1 MAHPA
6 VQGVLQGLDVIGT
19 QAVHLRQQRLDV
31 LHPGQTGFQLFD
43 GQQRVLMAGLSQR
56 RLPGLLPLLPL
67 AFCLGQCCLQ
77 RDQSPL
83 CVLDLRFQGA
93 ALTGNSLCRFQPFA
107 GLAQGIV
114 QACRGRQRQPVYQRL
129 AQGFHAL
136 VEGLKLFFGI
146 LAPGQQLQGV
156 LMALQPGRRGI
167 QGQIRQAA
175 GRRLGLPVGQPPC
188 HPCLDG
194 LNVGFDARAFQF
206 QLFQLVG
213 AGLPVRFVL
222 CPFQAGIGQGVGLVH
237 PRLECTGPGGQ
248 GGRVGLDGLP
258 VVIALLAGLGHVL
271 ARDGLM
277 MTHQLQQRLFLL
289 LDVLDLLLEGF
300 LPRLQRTAIVM
311 LLHPQGIDL
320 AGFGHQHRL
329 QPIDGLSPRPH
340 AGQGGFQ
347 RGFQPLPFAGQGI
360 RLDIGVP
367 QPSGLFQQVGEC
379 RINAV

>member
-6 VQGVLQGLDVIGT
+6 VQGVLQGFDLIGT

-43 GQQRVLMAGLSQR
+43 GQRVLMAGFSQR

-67 AFCLGQCCLQ
+67 AFRLGQCRLQ

-83 CVLDLRFQGA
+83 CILDLGFQRA
-93 ALTGNSLCRFQPFA
+93 ALAGNSLCRLQPFA

-114 QACRGRQRQPVYQRL
+114 QAGRGRQRQPVRQGL
-129 AQGFHAL
+129 AQGFHPL
-136 VEGLKLFFGI
+136 VQRLKLVFGS

-156 LMALQPGRRGI
+156 LMAFQPGRRGI
-167 QGQIRQAA
+167 QGQVGQTA
-175 GRRLGLPVGQPPC
+175 GRRLGLPVGQPLC
-188 HPCLDG
+188 HPRFDG
-194 LNVGFDARAFQF
+194 LNVGFDAGAIQF

-222 CPFQAGIGQGVGLVH
+222 RPFQAGIGQGVGLVH
-237 PRLECTGPGGQ
+237 PCLECTSPGGQ

-289 LDVLDLLLEGF
+289 LDVLDLLLECF
-300 LPRLQRTAIVM
+300 LSRLQRTAIVM

-320 AGFGHQHRL
+320 AGLGHQHRL
-329 QPIDGLSPRPH
+329 QPIDGLAPRTH

-347 RGFQPLPFAGQGI
+347 RGVQPLPFTGQGF
-360 RLDIGVP
+360 RLGIGVP

>member
-43 GQQRVLMAGLSQR
+43 GQRVFMVSFSQR

-67 AFCLGQCCLQ
+67 AFRLGQCRLQ
-77 RDQSPL
+77 WDQSPL
-83 CVLDLRFQGA
+83 CVLDLGFQGA
-93 ALTGNSLCRFQPFA
+93 ALAGNSLCRLQPFA

-114 QACRGRQRQPVYQRL
+114 QAGRGRQRQPVRQGL
-129 AQGFHAL
+129 AQGFHPL
-136 VEGLKLFFGI
+136 VQRLKLVFGS

-156 LMALQPGRRGI
+156 LMAFQPGRRGI
-167 QGQIRQAA
+167 QGQVGQTA

-188 HPCLDG
+188 HPCLDD
-194 LNVGFDARAFQF
+194 LNVGFNAGAFQF

-213 AGLPVRFVL
+213 IGLPVRFVL
-222 CPFQAGIGQGVGLVH
+222 RPFQAGIGQGVGFMN
-237 PRLECTGPGGQ
+237 PCLECTSPGGQ
-248 GGRVGLDGLP
+248 GGRIGLDGLP
-258 VVIALLAGLGHVL
+258 VVIALSAGLSHVL

-277 MTHQLQQRLFLL
+277 MTHQLQQCLFLL
-289 LDVLDLLLEGF
+289 LDVLDLLLQRF
-300 LPRLQRTAIVM
+300 LPRLQCTGVIM

-329 QPIDGLSPRPH
+329 QPIDGLAPRPH

-347 RGFQPLPFAGQGI
+347 CGVQPLPFTGQGI
-360 RLDIGVP
+360 RLGIGVP
-367 QPSGLFQQVGEC
+367 QPSGLFQQVGE
-379 RINAV
+379 RWINAV